1 MVSAQRMICLSHS
14 FVKMAVLG
22 FKILFVVAC
31 LALLFYYGKDLQ
43 ALLSNS
49 ELLTESLYQLG
60 PLAWLGFL
68 VLNILQVVV
77 APIPGPAFGVAGG
90 FLFGF
95 WKGFLLNII
104 GILIG
109 SSIAFL
115 LARWLG
121 KPLVDRFVSGKTA
134 KFLQKVATLKGI
146 KGLAIV
152 YLLPFLPDDALCFI
166 VGLTKIKF
174 RTFFALISFCRTPGV
189 LVASLTGSGLVTL
202 PFYAWIAIGILALI
216 LVLLYWL
223 KGDQI
228 EAWMKRMVLAN

>member
-1 MVSAQRMICLSHS
+1 MIYLPHN
-14 FVKMAVLG
+14 FVKKAV
-22 FKILFVVAC
+22 KVLFVLAY
-31 LALLFYYGKDLQ
+31 LALLIYYGKDLQ
-43 ALLSNS
+43 KILSNS
-49 ELLTESLYQLG
+49 ELLEETLSHLG
-60 PLAWLGFL
+60 PFAWLGFL
-68 VLNILQVVV
+68 TLNISQVIF

-134 KFLQKVATLKGI
+134 EFLQEVATSKGI
-146 KGLAIV
+146 KGLVIIF
-152 YLLPFLPDDALCFI
+152 LLPFLPDDALCFV

-174 RTFFALISFCRTPGV
+174 RTFFTLVSFCRTPGI
-189 LVASLTGSGLVTL
+189 LVASLTGSGLINL
-202 PFYAWIAIGILALI
+202 PLYAWIAIGILAIL
-216 LVLLYWL
+216 LVLLYWF

-228 EAWMKRMVLAN
+228 EAWMKRMVVTY